1 MPGQAGQGRSIK
13 VECEVWDRALY
24 LCFMREMIFRQGTSR
39 QTTWLTWHDLD
50 PEPSSSFLATVL
62 FSLKSLL
69 EGRLQSRNLELSCNF
84 ISIQCSKLNLLI
96 QFLLSAA
103 AMLFHNDCPAAS
115 NTIFTDKLKIK
126 CYHWSPWLIWN
137 EFRDCLTYSTTALLL

>member
-1 MPGQAGQGRSIK
+1 MKCARTGRAGQIHQGGVRSLGQSS
-13 VECEVWDRALY
+13 VPLFYEGDD
-24 LCFMREMIFRQGTSR
+24 FPSGNF
-39 QTTWLTWHDLD
+39 QTNHLTHLAYDLD
-50 PEPSSSFLATVL
+50 PGPSSSFLATVL

-126 CYHWSPWLIWN
+126 CYH
-137 EFRDCLTYSTTALLL
+137 